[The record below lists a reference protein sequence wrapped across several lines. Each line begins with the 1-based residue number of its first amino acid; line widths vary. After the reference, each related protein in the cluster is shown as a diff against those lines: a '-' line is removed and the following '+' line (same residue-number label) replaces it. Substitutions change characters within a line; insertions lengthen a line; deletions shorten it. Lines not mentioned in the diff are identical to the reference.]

1 MIQQTAGIVALEGR
15 GPSRT
20 AARAMWAAFAA
31 PRVAQAAHHDG
42 PAWLAVAGPSDARP
56 ERALYTDDALVVGMA
71 GALEPLTLG
80 APWVASAERVA
91 EAFHRAGIDGV
102 GALPGEFVAWIFER
116 RTRNLHIFRDPS
128 GMVPLFWVRGPKRF
142 AFSTELPPLLS
153 LPWVSRELARDHLAE
168 YLSFR
173 VVHAPRTLLRDVCQL
188 EPGSRLRF
196 DAEGVRVHRTSPV
209 RYAAPGTPVPRDAD
223 VLPELH
229 AAIER
234 ATRRRLAGD
243 TEVGVFLSGGVGSAA
258 VTAAARAASRSLRT
272 FTVTFAEE
280 RSPESPFA
288 GRVARLF
295 GMEHSTVVVG
305 SREVAE
311 GFDAAVA
318 ALGHPNGNV
327 AAVLQLRLAQAASG
341 QVGRVLTGDGAD
353 QLFGGA
359 MLEEP
364 ARGLARVLAYQAVPS
379 LARDVLAPWLSR
391 SERFA
396 DLTLAPHRWAL
407 ERGLGG
413 VLLCDERVRRQ
424 LLLDGLYVRPRVRQ
438 EVLAPFYDEV
448 DTDPLNGMM
457 HAFYRSQLAGD
468 ILVRTRMTA
477 AAAGLAVTSPLLDRE
492 VVRLAMLLPGAFK
505 LRGLSAAASTRWMLR
520 ALLKGQMPPALVNRP
535 DRAMPRPL
543 DDWLIGPGR
552 LFLEDRF
559 DRLREDPL
567 GLWHHTGLEAIRRGL
582 SAGKPGAAHRLWALF
597 ALDTWVRTLGAT

>member
-1 MIQQTAGIVALEGR
+1 
-15 GPSRT
+15 
-20 AARAMWAAFAA
+20 
-31 PRVAQAAHHDG
+31 
-42 PAWLAVAGPSDARP
+42 
-56 ERALYTDDALVVGMA
+56 MA
-71 GALEPLTLG
+71 GALEPTAVG
-80 APWVASAERVA
+80 APWVASAARVA
-91 EAFHRAGIDGV
+91 EAFRRAGVDGV
-102 GALPGEFVAWIFER
+102 GALPGEFVAWVFER
-116 RTRNLHIFRDPS
+116 RTRNLHVFRDPS
-128 GMVPLFWVRGPKRF
+128 GMVPLYWVRGPKRF
-142 AFSTELPPLLS
+142 AFATELPPLLT

-173 VVHAPRTLLRDVCQL
+173 VVHAPRTLMRDVAQL
-188 EPGSRLRF
+188 APGTRLRF
-196 DAEGVRVHRTSPV
+196 DADGVRVHATSQV
-209 RYAAPGTPVPRDAD
+209 RYAAPGTPVPRESD
-223 VLPELH
+223 VVPELT

-234 ATRRRLAGD
+234 ATRRRLAGE
-243 TEVGVFLSGGVGSAA
+243 TEVGVYLSGGVGSAA

-305 SREVAE
+305 TREVAE

-327 AAVLQLRLAQAASG
+327 AAVLQLRLAQAAASH
-341 QVGRVLTGDGAD
+341 VGRVLTGDGAD

-359 MLEEP
+359 MLQEP
-364 ARGLARVLAYQAVPS
+364 ARGLARVLAYQRVPL
-379 LARDVLAPWLSR
+379 LARDLLSPWLSR
-391 SERFA
+391 TERFA
-396 DLTLAPHRWAL
+396 DLALPADRWAR

-457 HAFYRSQLAGD
+457 HAFYRSQLGSD

-505 LRGLSAAASTRWMLR
+505 LRGLSADASTRWLLR

-535 DRAMPRPL
+535 DRVMARPL

-559 DRLREDPL
+559 DRLREDTL

-582 SAGKPGAAHRLWALF
+582 SAGRAGAAHRLWALF
-597 ALDTWVRTLGAT
+597 ALDAWVRAVKAT